1 VIVAHR
7 KPMEEILQSLEGISR
22 LVVCGCNSCVAVC
35 HSGGE
40 NEVQILAAQI
50 RIARQQ
56 AGQRIEV
63 EELILERNC
72 EPEFVEMARPAV
84 ERTEAMLNVSCGVG
98 VNQVAEAYAPYRV
111 IPGLNTTFYG
121 AHVGEGV
128 FEERCGGCGDCA
140 LDRTG
145 GICPITRCAKS
156 ILNGPCGGSQNGKCE
171 ISKETDCA
179 WQLIWDR
186 LNAQGRL
193 ARYLELE
200 PVKDW
205 RPATAGGPRRL
216 VQEVLLTDE

>member
-1 VIVAHR
+1 MIVAHR

-72 EPEFVEMARPAV
+72 EPEF
-84 ERTEAMLNVSCGVG
+84 